1 MTKKRELIS
10 RNVLVAVSTMGLTG
24 WQKRNG
30 VFRYIGEGRP
40 WNIRLAS
47 TTAELKLYCDSEAQI
62 DGMIVSMPDIATPDS
77 VTRQLSGSF
86 TVTSPSMTP
95 DNTKSVPA

>member
-30 VFRYIGEGRP
+30 MFRYIGEGRP
-40 WNIRLAS
+40 WN
-47 TTAELKLYCDSEAQI
+47 YH
-62 DGMIVSMPDIATPDS
+62 
-77 VTRQLSGSF
+77 SF
-86 TVTSPSMTP
+86 
-95 DNTKSVPA
+95 